1 MNIIAVLQ
9 RYWPGLRGPVLRSL
23 VLSAV
28 TALVLVFVPNHYTS
42 EAQILPKDLNS
53 GGLLNN
59 LMATAAALGVNVGG
73 AQGDDSASYVDIL
86 NSRKVADT
94 VLGEKYEFGMRPLFF
109 LAPRRKS
116 MSLYDYLDEDNRDL
130 AVEKFQKRL
139 MSVDRDLKSGL
150 ITVRVTT
157 NSADLSKQA
166 LDVAVNELESF
177 IQASTQRN
185 GKANAEFSQ
194 GRLDEAIA
202 AATASEVKLEQFASD
217 HRNYALSPDPE
228 VRITGLRLE
237 ADLALRRQVVATLT
251 LTLQQAMLD
260 AKNDTPVLNI
270 LDRPSLPIQKSS
282 PSRGIW
288 TIFAFVLG
296 LLGSLAW
303 RERGGIR
310 AFLLE
315 RPAR

>member
-1 MNIIAVLQ
+1 MSLKAFFQ
-9 RYWPGLRGPVLRSL
+9 RQWPGLRGPLRHSFVL
-23 VLSAV
+23 AAT
-28 TALVLVFVPNHYTS
+28 TALILVFVPNRYTS

-86 NSRKVADT
+86 NSRKVAET
-94 VLGEKYEFGMRPLFF
+94 VLAKKYDFGVRPLFF
-109 LAPRRKS
+109 LSPRPKS
-116 MSLYDYLDEDNRDL
+116 MSMYDYLDEDNRDL
-130 AVEKFQKRL
+130 AAEKFQKRL

-157 NSADLSKQA
+157 DSADLSKEA
-166 LDVAVNELESF
+166 LDTAVNELESF

-194 GRLDEAIA
+194 SRLDEAIS
-202 AATASEVKLEQFASD
+202 AATASEAKLEQFAD
-217 HRNYALSPDPE
+217 AHRNYALSPDPE

-270 LDRPSLPIQKSS
+270 LDRPNLPIQKSS
-282 PSRGIW
+282 PSRGMW
-288 TIFAFVLG
+288 TVFAFILG
-296 LLGSLAW
+296 LFGSLAW
-303 RERGGIR
+303 RERRPIQ